1 MKKTMLCL
9 SLCLTVSAAA
19 HASPLLENDK
29 YLRFG
34 ITKIEADDHPGQLFN
49 SVETSI
55 SESYRPTLAMG
66 IFLNEHISVDLLA
79 GVPPQHN
86 FYGDGVKLGSTKYLP
101 PTLSLQYHFNKNGSF
116 NPYLGVGYNYVYFYD
131 TETVDGSDVDLSNS
145 HGVALNAGFEYFVN
159 KKFSLG
165 FDYRYVKVDSDVK
178 IDGAYAGNLKIDPS
192 LYSLT
197 LGYHF

>member
-1 MKKTMLCL
+1 MKKTILCT
-9 SLCLTVSAAA
+9 SLALTVSTAIS
-19 HASPLLENDK
+19 ASPLFSHDK

-34 ITKIEADDHPGQLFN
+34 ITQIEADKHPGLLFN

-55 SESYRPTLAMG
+55 GESYRPTLAMG
-66 IFLNEHISVDLLA
+66 LFLSDNISLDLLA
-79 GVPPQHN
+79 GIPPQHN

-101 PTLSLQYHFNKNGSF
+101 PTLSLQYHFKPKGNI

-131 TETVDGSDVDLSNS
+131 TDSTNGSDVDLSNS
-145 HGVALNAGFEYFVN
+145 HGIAFNAGIEYFINN
-159 KKFSLG
+159 KISLG

-178 IDGAYAGNLKIDPS
+178 INGADAGNLKIDPS

-197 LGYHF
+197 LAYHF